1 MAAVREVRA
10 FFEERRAAAGEPA
23 DSHARGEY
31 LLNSYL
37 LNSPE
42 VEQAFAALPRSVR
55 ATFVR
60 FTLEE
65 LATLAPGNSVEV
77 RVPPLGVTQCVAGPR
92 HTRGT
97 PPSVVETR
105 PLVWAAL
112 VLGACSWRWVPVRL
126 TLQGSAVTFRA
137 CCRSSR
143 TCYEPAGL
151 RQFS

>member
-10 FFEERRAAAGEPA
+10 LFASFEDSSAAPA
-23 DSHARGEY
+23 ELVSA
-31 LLNSYL
+31 
-37 LNSPE
+37 E
-42 VEQAFAALPRSVR
+42 VAQAFAALPRPVR

-97 PPSVVETR
+97 PPSVVETS
-105 PLVWAAL
+105 PVVWAAL
-112 VLGACSWRWVPVRL
+112 VLGECSWEQAVAAGVLDASGERSDL
-126 TLQGSAVTFRA
+126 SALLPLF
-137 CCRSSR
+137 
-143 TCYEPAGL
+143 
-151 RQFS
+151 

>member
-1 MAAVREVRA
+1 MAIRRKTSEEAGMAAVREVRA
-10 FFEERRAAAGEPA
+10 LFASFENSSAAPAEPVSA
-23 DSHARGEY
+23 
-31 LLNSYL
+31 
-37 LNSPE
+37 E
-42 VEQAFAALPRSVR
+42 VSQAFAALPRSVR

-97 PPSVVETR
+97 PPSVVEAR

-112 VLGACSWRWVPVRL
+112 VLGACSWAQAV
-126 TLQGSAVTFRA
+126 SAGA
-137 CCRSSR
+137 LDASGERSDLS
-143 TCYEPAGL
+143 GL
-151 RQFS
+151 LPLF

>member
-1 MAAVREVRA
+1 MAIRRKTSEEAGMAAVREVRA
-10 FFEERRAAAGEPA
+10 LFASFEDSSAVPAEPVPA
-23 DSHARGEY
+23 EPVTS
-31 LLNSYL
+31 
-37 LNSPE
+37 E
-42 VEQAFAALPRSVR
+42 VAQAFAALPRSVR

-97 PPSVVETR
+97 PPSVVEAR

-112 VLGACSWRWVPVRL
+112 VLGACSWAQAVGAGALDASGERSDL
-126 TLQGSAVTFRA
+126 SALLPLF
-137 CCRSSR
+137 
-143 TCYEPAGL
+143 
-151 RQFS
+151 

>member
-10 FFEERRAAAGEPA
+10 LFASFEDSSAVPAEPVPA
-23 DSHARGEY
+23 EPVTS
-31 LLNSYL
+31 
-37 LNSPE
+37 E
-42 VEQAFAALPRSVR
+42 VAQAFAALPRSVR

-97 PPSVVETR
+97 PPSVVEAR

-112 VLGACSWRWVPVRL
+112 VLGACSWE
-126 TLQGSAVTFRA
+126 QAVGA
-137 CCRSSR
+137 GALDASGERSDLS
-143 TCYEPAGL
+143 GL
-151 RQFS
+151 LPLF

>member
-10 FFEERRAAAGEPA
+10 LFASFDSEPSETA
-23 DSHARGEY
+23 LVPVEI
-31 LLNSYL
+31 
-37 LNSPE
+37 
-42 VEQAFAALPRSVR
+42 EQAFAALPRSVR

-97 PPSVVETR
+97 PPS
-105 PLVWAAL
+105 AAL
-112 VLGACSWRWVPVRL
+112 VLGACPWDR
-126 TLQGSAVTFRA
+126 AVA
-137 CCRSSR
+137 AGALDASGERSNLS
-143 TCYEPAGL
+143 GL
-151 RQFS
+151 LPLF

>member
-10 FFEERRAAAGEPA
+10 LFASFEDSSATPAAPV
-23 DSHARGEY
+23 
-31 LLNSYL
+31 
-37 LNSPE
+37 PTE
-42 VEQAFAALPRSVR
+42 VAQAFAALPRSVR

-97 PPSVVETR
+97 PPSVVETS
-105 PLVWAAL
+105 PVVWAAL
-112 VLGACSWRWVPVRL
+112 VLGACSWEQAVAAGMLDASGERSNL
-126 TLQGSAVTFRA
+126 STLLPLF
-137 CCRSSR
+137 
-143 TCYEPAGL
+143 
-151 RQFS
+151 

>member
-10 FFEERRAAAGEPA
+10 LFASFEDSSAVPAEPVPA
-23 DSHARGEY
+23 EPVTS
-31 LLNSYL
+31 
-37 LNSPE
+37 E
-42 VEQAFAALPRSVR
+42 VAQAFAALPRSVR

-97 PPSVVETR
+97 PPSVVETS
-105 PLVWAAL
+105 PVVWAAL
-112 VLGACSWRWVPVRL
+112 VLGACSWEQAVAAGMLDASGERSNL
-126 TLQGSAVTFRA
+126 STLLPLF
-137 CCRSSR
+137 
-143 TCYEPAGL
+143 
-151 RQFS
+151 

>member
-1 MAAVREVRA
+1 MAIRRKTSEADGMAAVREVRA
-10 FFEERRAAAGEPA
+10 LFASFENSSAAPAEPVSA
-23 DSHARGEY
+23 
-31 LLNSYL
+31 
-37 LNSPE
+37 E
-42 VEQAFAALPRSVR
+42 VSQAFAALPRSVR

-97 PPSVVETR
+97 PPSVVEAR

-112 VLGACSWRWVPVRL
+112 VLGACSWEQAVGAGALDASGERSDL
-126 TLQGSAVTFRA
+126 SALLPLF
-137 CCRSSR
+137 
-143 TCYEPAGL
+143 
-151 RQFS
+151 

>member
-10 FFEERRAAAGEPA
+10 FFETQRAAVGEPA
-23 DSHARGEY
+23 DVHAQGEY
-31 LLNSYL
+31 LLNSA
-37 LNSPE
+37 E

-77 RVPPLGVTQCVAGPR
+77 RVPPLGVTQCIAGPR

-97 PPSVVETR
+97 PPV
-105 PLVWAAL
+105 PL
-112 VLGACSWRWVPVRL
+112 WRRVRSCGRRWFWVPVR
-126 TLQGSAVTFRA
+126 GR
-137 CCRSSR
+137 RR
-143 TCYEPAGL
+143 
-151 RQFS
+151 

>member
-10 FFEERRAAAGEPA
+10 LFASFEDSSAAPAESVTTEPISA
-23 DSHARGEY
+23 EAA
-31 LLNSYL
+31 
-37 LNSPE
+37 
-42 VEQAFAALPRSVR
+42 QAFAALPRSVR

-97 PPSVVETR
+97 PPSVVETS
-105 PLVWAAL
+105 PVVWAAL
-112 VLGACSWRWVPVRL
+112 VLGACSWEQAVAAGVLDASGERSNL
-126 TLQGSAVTFRA
+126 STLLPLF
-137 CCRSSR
+137 
-143 TCYEPAGL
+143 
-151 RQFS
+151 

>member
-10 FFEERRAAAGEPA
+10 FFEVQRAAAGAPA
-23 DSHARGEY
+23 DLQTRGE
-31 LLNSYL
+31 YL

-97 PPSVVETR
+97 PPSVVETS
-105 PLVWAAL
+105 PAVWAAL
-112 VLGACSWRWVPVRL
+112 VLGTCSWEQAVAAGVLDASGERSNL
-126 TLQGSAVTFRA
+126 STLLPLF
-137 CCRSSR
+137 
-143 TCYEPAGL
+143 
-151 RQFS
+151 

>member
-1 MAAVREVRA
+1 MAIRRKTSEEAGMAAVREVRA
-10 FFEERRAAAGEPA
+10 LFASFENSSAAPAEPVSA
-23 DSHARGEY
+23 
-31 LLNSYL
+31 
-37 LNSPE
+37 E
-42 VEQAFAALPRSVR
+42 VSQAFAALPRSVR

-97 PPSVVETR
+97 PPSVVEAR

-112 VLGACSWRWVPVRL
+112 VLGACSWEQTVEAGVLDASGERSDL
-126 TLQGSAVTFRA
+126 SALLPLF
-137 CCRSSR
+137 
-143 TCYEPAGL
+143 
-151 RQFS
+151 

>member
-1 MAAVREVRA
+1 MAIRRKTSEEAGMAAVREVRA
-10 FFEERRAAAGEPA
+10 LFASFENSSAAPAEPVSA
-23 DSHARGEY
+23 
-31 LLNSYL
+31 
-37 LNSPE
+37 E
-42 VEQAFAALPRSVR
+42 VSQAFAALPRSVR

-97 PPSVVETR
+97 PPSVVEAR

-112 VLGACSWRWVPVRL
+112 VLGACSWE
-126 TLQGSAVTFRA
+126 QAVGA
-137 CCRSSR
+137 GALDASGERSDLSVLL
-143 TCYEPAGL
+143 PL
-151 RQFS
+151 F

>member
-1 MAAVREVRA
+1 MAIRRKTSEEAGMAAVREVRA
-10 FFEERRAAAGEPA
+10 FFEAQCAAVGEPA
-23 DSHARGEY
+23 DVQARGEY
-31 LLNSYL
+31 LLNSA
-37 LNSPE
+37 E

-97 PPSVVETR
+97 
-105 PLVWAAL
+105 
-112 VLGACSWRWVPVRL
+112 
-126 TLQGSAVTFRA
+126 
-137 CCRSSR
+137 
-143 TCYEPAGL
+143 
-151 RQFS
+151 

>member
-10 FFEERRAAAGEPA
+10 LFASFENSSAASAEPVSA
-23 DSHARGEY
+23 
-31 LLNSYL
+31 
-37 LNSPE
+37 E
-42 VEQAFAALPRSVR
+42 VTQAFAALPRSVR

-97 PPSVVETR
+97 PPSVVETS
-105 PLVWAAL
+105 PAVWAAL
-112 VLGACSWRWVPVRL
+112 VLGTCSWEQAVAAGVLDASGERSNL
-126 TLQGSAVTFRA
+126 STLLPLF
-137 CCRSSR
+137 
-143 TCYEPAGL
+143 
-151 RQFS
+151 